1 MYTERA
7 KQEKTTD
14 TGISKNVRIFID
26 KEIHQTGKL
35 YIYIY
40 VYMFIL
46 YTTLMKCF
54 TYIVIVE
61 SLVKSEIIEG

>member
-1 MYTERA
+1 MDTERA

-14 TGISKNVRIFID
+14 TGISKNVRIFSD

-35 YIYIY
+35 YIYI
-40 VYMFIL
+40 YMFIL